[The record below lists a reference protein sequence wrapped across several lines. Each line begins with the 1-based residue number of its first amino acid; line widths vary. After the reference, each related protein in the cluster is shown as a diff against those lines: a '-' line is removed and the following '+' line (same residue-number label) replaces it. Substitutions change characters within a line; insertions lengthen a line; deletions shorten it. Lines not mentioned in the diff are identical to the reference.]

1 MIPQFA
7 QSATDEPAFRTRFLT
22 VTRNL
27 QLNIDWIHVP
37 IPFSSHASW
46 KLWKLTRVILC
57 FCHCK
62 IRYWCRT
69 GCRVHKSGTPFPR
82 PYLAGVTFGN
92 LHVFK
97 HRPSWVSIK
106 HRLEPTHSSTNVCRN
121 HVLLLCNYFFSRE
134 TSTPLPA
141 SESKFRGGAGLR
153 VKLHIE
159 EVIHGRPFHSK
170 KVLPARVLPRQCPW
184 NVGFLPRNGIVRS
197 ASYPRGPAKSAP
209 LTSAIANVRSIMP
222 SLCEPSLIRR
232 WPAIR
237 SRDRCG
243 KPIGEWTGKWNCYL
257 FSGKNFSDDRFLDP
271 W

>member
-1 MIPQFA
+1 M
-7 QSATDEPAFRTRFLT
+7 
-22 VTRNL
+22 
-27 QLNIDWIHVP
+27 
-37 IPFSSHASW
+37 
-46 KLWKLTRVILC
+46 ILC

-159 EVIHGRPFHSK
+159 EVIHGRPFHSLRK
-170 KVLPARVLPRQCPW
+170 SCQLGFSLDNVLEMSDHCLETVLSGRLLTLEVPLSRRLSP
-184 NVGFLPRNGIVRS
+184 VRLPMSDQSCLRYVS
-197 ASYPRGPAKSAP
+197 PHSSDAGP
-209 LTSAIANVRSIMP
+209 L
-222 SLCEPSLIRR
+222 
-232 WPAIR
+232 
-237 SRDRCG
+237 
-243 KPIGEWTGKWNCYL
+243 
-257 FSGKNFSDDRFLDP
+257 SDQGTDVVNL
-271 W
+271 